1 MYKQVF
7 FSFHYNED
15 SQRAARIRN
24 IGVVEGEKVLK
35 DNEWEEVRTKNDA
48 NIEKWIN
55 DQMEKRSCVIVLIGS
70 KTAGRKWINYEIK
83 HAWDSGKGVVGIYI
97 NNMVDLGGDRG
108 PKGENPF
115 ADFKTSDGKN
125 FADIVKS
132 YDPPHT
138 DSKAVY
144 HYIEQNIESWVDEA
158 IKIRDEYGKNSS
170 ITSGH
175 APLSRGTIVNPPRQW
190 CSE

>member
-7 FSFHYNED
+7 FSFNYNED
-15 SQRAARIRN
+15 SHRVARIKK
-24 IGVVEGEKVLK
+24 IGALEGNDTLK
-35 DNEWEEVRTKNDA
+35 PNDWEEVAQDDEK
-48 NIEKWIN
+48 IKKWIN
-55 DQMEKRSCVIVLIGS
+55 DQMCMRSCVIVLIGS

-97 NNMVDLGGDRG
+97 NNMVDLNGVQG

-125 FADIVKS
+125 LAEIVKS
-132 YDPPHT
+132 YDPPYT

-158 IKIRDEYGKNSS
+158 IKIRDEYDKNST

-190 CSE
+190 CSK